1 MKSDG
6 KSNAQN
12 FRQAW
17 SKALYWTERH
27 VPIGLRS
34 VLGIVLIIGGIFGF
48 LPVLGFWMIPL
59 GLTFIALDLKVISRR
74 VQRKRQN
81 QETQCSDVSQ
91 GGRSDDEK

>member
-1 MKSDG
+1 M
-6 KSNAQN
+6 
-12 FRQAW
+12 
-17 SKALYWTERH
+17 
-27 VPIGLRS
+27 PIGLRS

-59 GLTFIALDLKVISRR
+59 GLAFIALDLKMISRR

-81 QETQCSDVSQ
+81 QENQCSDVSQ